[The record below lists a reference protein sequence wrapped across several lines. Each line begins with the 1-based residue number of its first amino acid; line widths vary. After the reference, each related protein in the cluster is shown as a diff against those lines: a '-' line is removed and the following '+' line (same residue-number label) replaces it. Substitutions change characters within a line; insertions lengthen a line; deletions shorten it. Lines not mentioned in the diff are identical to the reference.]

1 MPGSI
6 NSSLRFVLWFLATG
20 ISAPL
25 ALTAQLVKQNFT
37 ESALHEDFE
46 SDNDLWMT
54 ASNADN
60 FFVIQNGEYILHRR
74 NTLTGYTIFP
84 KWENQLSEYSIS
96 AGIKLAASASE
107 EASAGII
114 FMAQADNKGAL
125 IFEFNGQN
133 QYRIKKLDGV
143 NYKLLSGGQKNA
155 GWVHSDFFLAPDLYN
170 RIEIRTADK
179 NYDVYLNNNFLAS
192 FTELAYKSGRAGIVL
207 GPGTTAMMDN
217 FFVTIPEKKI
227 SVNQKDVIP
236 GKNNQP
242 ESTDASE
249 IITLTA
255 GNYYYMINQLEELK
269 KENAAMKE
277 QNAQLSAFN
286 HPADT
291 LSDTLA
297 LRGKIISLQLE
308 IQRMTSENDSLRKAV
323 KSSPET
329 ADKDELVNVLSRAL
343 KKEKQLNDM
352 LTKENKDLK
361 DAIERFK

>member
-1 MPGSI
+1 MK
-6 NSSLRFVLWFLATG
+6 NRLRFILLFLAAG
-20 ISAPL
+20 MWFPSAVI
-25 ALTAQLVKQNFT
+25 AQLVKQSFT

-46 SDNDLWMT
+46 TDNDLWMT

-96 AGIKLAASASE
+96 AGLKIAGGTTD
-107 EASAGII
+107 EASVGII

-125 IFEFNGQN
+125 FFEFNNKN

-143 NYKLLSGGQKNA
+143 NYKLITGGQKDA
-155 GWVHSDFFLAPDLYN
+155 GWVNSTFFLAPDLYN
-170 RIEIRTADK
+170 RVEIRTSDK
-179 NYDVYLNNNFLAS
+179 NYDIYLNNNYLTS
-192 FTELAYKSGRAGIVL
+192 FTELAYKSGRVGIVL

-217 FFVTIPEKKI
+217 FFVSIPEKKI
-227 SVNQKDVIP
+227 SVNQKDSKL
-236 GKNNQP
+236 GKNNQS

-249 IITLTA
+249 VITLTA

-269 KENAAMKE
+269 KANAALE
-277 QNAQLSAFN
+277 DQIERLSSLS
-286 HPADT
+286 H
-291 LSDTLA
+291 SDTVSDPA
-297 LRGKIISLQLE
+297 SLQERIALT
-308 IQRMTSENDSLRKAV
+308 QLQMQQLMSENDSLRKMG
-323 KSSPET
+323 KGQSET
-329 ADKDELVNVLSRAL
+329 ADKDELINALTKAL

-361 DAIERFK
+361 DTIERFK

>member
-1 MPGSI
+1 MSGAI
-6 NSSLRFVLWFLATG
+6 HTGFRFVFLFLAAG
-20 ISAPL
+20 LLIPA

-54 ASNADN
+54 ASNSDN

-96 AGIKLAASASE
+96 AGIKLLASPSE
-107 EASAGII
+107 DASAGII

-125 IFEFNGQN
+125 IFEFNKKN

-143 NYKLLSGGQKNA
+143 NYKLISGGQKNA
-155 GWVHSDFFLAPDLYN
+155 GWVGSDFFLAPDLYN
-170 RIEIRTADK
+170 RIEIRTSDK
-179 NYDVYLNNNFLAS
+179 NYDVYLNNNYLTS
-192 FTELAYKSGRAGIVL
+192 FTELAYKNGRAGIVL
-207 GPGTTAMMDN
+207 GPGTTALMDN

-227 SVNQKDVIP
+227 SVNQKDSP
-236 GKNNQP
+236 DAKNIKQ

-269 KENAAMKE
+269 KENASLKE
-277 QNAQLSAFN
+277 QISGLSSIN
-286 HPADT
+286 HS
-291 LSDTLA
+291 SDTVSDAGILQERIA
-297 LRGKIISLQLE
+297 LIQLQMQQL
-308 IQRMTSENDSLRKAV
+308 MNENDSLRKSV
-323 KSSPET
+323 KSSPDT
-329 ADKDELVNVLSRAL
+329 ADKDELINAL
-343 KKEKQLNDM
+343 TKAIKKEKQLNDM

-361 DAIERFK
+361 DAIEKFK